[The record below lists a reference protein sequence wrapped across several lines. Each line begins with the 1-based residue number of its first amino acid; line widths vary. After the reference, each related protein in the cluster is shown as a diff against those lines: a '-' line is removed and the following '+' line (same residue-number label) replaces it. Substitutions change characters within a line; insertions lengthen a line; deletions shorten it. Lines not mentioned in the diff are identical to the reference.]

1 MSWDLLQR
9 FIDSDVFNQNPF
21 LPVFYLTRYA
31 EHVGI
36 HHILCSKLRQFP
48 YEDIEF
54 FLPQLCHLIVSINNE
69 SMALEEFIL
78 DLCEESVTGAL
89 LTYWLFQS
97 YVHDLSSNPQ
107 SEAFRTCRRVYNK
120 VQNVVFGLGEAVRH
134 DKIKENAIPVTIL
147 ASFVL
152 ASVAVPGLASA
163 AGPMAVAQAR
173 RPQPIDDTIVT
184 ETTNQPKIVRAHT
197 VSASSAN
204 RPRRTVRETGRVTS
218 APDPRGSP
226 DSTRGH
232 PESQRRSNL
241 PPSRPTSSSG
251 STVTSPVK
259 ETGRRLPKH
268 LDLGAVD
275 ARLSTSSLPLPDVK
289 SPLPPRPPTPQSAG
303 LPAAIRPS
311 DASTLAR
318 RHSHHAKSAVNQ
330 TDMTTVQRARVLRSN
345 YFRCQTQFLTALE
358 DISNRLVIVP
368 KAARLSALRGE
379 LGMLAQDLTD
389 AMVLVDIPFICPPT
403 LTDGSPARSKHHRI
417 VRLNPAEATVLNSAE
432 KVPYLLMV
440 EILRDDFT
448 FDPDSPDNRKL
459 LPQLLEQG
467 SRKRM
472 FDLSESAR
480 APAASRTPET
490 VVDPPMDS
498 VFEPSSGDLAN
509 SPQLRPVDSNL
520 SDKTVIEK
528 KPVPQRQPSLTTTV
542 STTSELV
549 TPRSSATSTSRSSSP
564 SGRSLRKMTISSA
577 PSKASVD
584 QPDFSALAIH
594 MRTASQMLAQLEATS
609 GKRPKGEVAAIQ
621 AKIIAS
627 MQKLEEQNFDV
638 DDGQGPTFDQIMAKT
653 QAQSIATA
661 TDLDEETN
669 LDPAINA
676 SAGVERMEND
686 FKTGGLQRKSDRD
699 DPSAAVFGEAWEAK
713 KERIRRSS
721 PYGWMKNWDLVS
733 VIVKTGSDL
742 RQEAFA
748 CQLIDVCNRIW
759 VDAEIGVWVKVMR
772 ILVTGESSGLI
783 ETITNGVSLHSIKRS
798 LTLASVEAGQNPRR
812 RIATLKDH
820 FVKAFG
826 DTDSDAYKAGV
837 DAFKRSLAAYSI
849 ISYVLQLKDRHNGN
863 ILIDNEGHIIHI
875 DFGFMLSNS
884 PGSVAFEAA
893 PFKLTHE
900 YVEVL
905 GGIGS
910 PEWEDFKKLCKQA
923 FLALRKSAD
932 NIVDLVTM
940 TGKDSTMPCYAAGVA
955 SIQMSLRQRFQ
966 PQLSPENAELFV
978 ETDLIGKS
986 IGSYYT
992 RLYDT
997 FQFRT
1002 QGIY

>member
-1 MSWDLLQR
+1 MS
-9 FIDSDVFNQNPF
+9 
-21 LPVFYLTRYA
+21 
-31 EHVGI
+31 
-36 HHILCSKLRQFP
+36 
-48 YEDIEF
+48 
-54 FLPQLCHLIVSINNE
+54 
-69 SMALEEFIL
+69 
-78 DLCEESVTGAL
+78 
-89 LTYWLFQS
+89 
-97 YVHDLSSNPQ
+97 
-107 SEAFRTCRRVYNK
+107 
-120 VQNVVFGLGEAVRH
+120 
-134 DKIKENAIPVTIL
+134 AI
-147 ASFVL
+147 
-152 ASVAVPGLASA
+152 
-163 AGPMAVAQAR
+163 
-173 RPQPIDDTIVT
+173 
-184 ETTNQPKIVRAHT
+184 
-197 VSASSAN
+197 
-204 RPRRTVRETGRVTS
+204 
-218 APDPRGSP
+218 
-226 DSTRGH
+226 
-232 PESQRRSNL
+232 
-241 PPSRPTSSSG
+241 
-251 STVTSPVK
+251 
-259 ETGRRLPKH
+259 
-268 LDLGAVD
+268 
-275 ARLSTSSLPLPDVK
+275 
-289 SPLPPRPPTPQSAG
+289 
-303 LPAAIRPS
+303 
-311 DASTLAR
+311 
-318 RHSHHAKSAVNQ
+318 
-330 TDMTTVQRARVLRSN
+330 QRAKILRSN
-345 YFRCQTQFLTALE
+345 YFRCQTQFLSALE
-358 DISNRLVIVP
+358 DISNRLVMVP

-448 FDPDSPDNRKL
+448 FDPESSDNRKL
-459 LPQLLEQG
+459 LPQLLEHG
-467 SRKRM
+467 SRRI

-480 APAASRTPET
+480 APAAARSPEPT
-490 VVDPPMDS
+490 AEHSIDS

-520 SDKTVIEK
+520 SDKTVAEK
-528 KPVPQRQPSLTTTV
+528 KPTPQRQPSLTPTT

-549 TPRSSATSTSRSSSP
+549 TPRTSAASTSRSSSP
-564 SGRSLRKMTISSA
+564 SGRSLRKMTITAA
-577 PSKASVD
+577 PSKTSVD

-653 QAQSIATA
+653 QAQNIATT
-661 TDLDEETN
+661 TDLDEDTN

-759 VDAEIGVWVKVMR
+759 IDAEVGVWVKVMR

-798 LTLASVEAGQNPRR
+798 LTLASVESGQNPRR

-826 DTDSDAYKAGV
+826 DTDTDAYKAGV

-863 ILIDNEGHIIHI
+863 ILIDNEGHIVHI

-910 PEWEDFKKLCKQA
+910 PEWEDFKRLCKQA
-923 FLALRKSAD
+923 FSGMY
-932 NIVDLVTM
+932 LVF
-940 TGKDSTMPCYAAGVA
+940 
-955 SIQMSLRQRFQ
+955 LF
-966 PQLSPENAELFV
+966 LFLFV
-978 ETDLIGKS
+978 LSRVLLLISPFFFSSPCSLASFCREAK
-986 IGSYYT
+986 
-992 RLYDT
+992 R
-997 FQFRT
+997 
-1002 QGIY
+1002 

>member
-1 MSWDLLQR
+1 M
-9 FIDSDVFNQNPF
+9 
-21 LPVFYLTRYA
+21 
-31 EHVGI
+31 
-36 HHILCSKLRQFP
+36 
-48 YEDIEF
+48 
-54 FLPQLCHLIVSINNE
+54 
-69 SMALEEFIL
+69 
-78 DLCEESVTGAL
+78 
-89 LTYWLFQS
+89 
-97 YVHDLSSNPQ
+97 
-107 SEAFRTCRRVYNK
+107 YNK
-120 VQNVVFGLGEAVRH
+120 VQHVVFGLGEAVRH
-134 DKIKENAIPVTIL
+134 EKIKENTLPVTIL

-152 ASVAVPGLASA
+152 ASVAVPGLAGA
-163 AGPMAVAQAR
+163 VGPMAVSQAR
-173 RPQPIDDTIVT
+173 RPQPIDNTVQT
-184 ETTNQPKIVRAHT
+184 EATNQPKITRAHT
-197 VSASSAN
+197 VSASGAN
-204 RPRRTVRETGRVTS
+204 RPRRAIRDTGRVTS

-226 DSTRGH
+226 DLSQTH
-232 PESQRRSNL
+232 AESPRLSNL

-251 STVTSPVK
+251 STVTSPVR
-259 ETGRRLPKH
+259 ETPTAKRLPKH

-275 ARLSTSSLPLPDVK
+275 ARLSTSSLPLPDLK

-303 LPAAIRPS
+303 IKSGGRLPETS
-311 DASTLAR
+311 NLTR
-318 RHSHHAKSAVNQ
+318 RHSHHAKSAMNQ
-330 TDMTTVQRARVLRSN
+330 ADMSAIQRARILRSN
-345 YFRCQTQFLTALE
+345 YFRCQTQFLSALE

-448 FDPDSPDNRKL
+448 FDPESSDNRKL

-467 SRKRM
+467 SKRI

-480 APAASRTPET
+480 APAASRTPEPT
-490 VVDPPMDS
+490 AEPSVDS

-520 SDKTVIEK
+520 SDKTVAEK
-528 KPVPQRQPSLTTTV
+528 KPTPQRQPSLTPTI

-549 TPRSSATSTSRSSSP
+549 TPRTSAASTSRSSSP
-564 SGRSLRKMTISSA
+564 SGRSLRKMTITAA
-577 PSKASVD
+577 PSKTSVD

-653 QAQSIATA
+653 QAQNIATT
-661 TDLDEETN
+661 TDLDEDTN

-721 PYGWMKNWDLVS
+721 PYGWMKNWDLIS

-759 VDAEIGVWVKVMR
+759 IDAEVGVWVKVMR

-863 ILIDNEGHIIHI
+863 ILIDNEGHIVHI

-910 PEWEDFKKLCKQA
+910 PEWEDFKRLCKQA
-923 FLALRKSAD
+923 FSGMFYVFISFFFSFPPFPPFSLFIRMICREAKQREENKS
-932 NIVDLVTM
+932 
-940 TGKDSTMPCYAAGVA
+940 
-955 SIQMSLRQRFQ
+955 
-966 PQLSPENAELFV
+966 
-978 ETDLIGKS
+978 
-986 IGSYYT
+986 
-992 RLYDT
+992 
-997 FQFRT
+997 
-1002 QGIY
+1002 

>member
-1 MSWDLLQR
+1 MSWNLFQR
-9 FIDSDVFNQNPF
+9 FLDSEVFNQNPF
-21 LPVFYLTRYA
+21 LSVSYLTRYA
-31 EHVGI
+31 DHVGI

-54 FLPQLCHLIVSINNE
+54 FLPQLCHLIVSVDNE

-97 YVHDLSSNPQ
+97 YVHDFSSNPQ
-107 SEAFRTCRRVYNK
+107 SEAFRTCRRVFNK
-120 VQNVVFGLGEAVRH
+120 VQNIVFGLGDAARH
-134 DKIKENAIPVTIL
+134 EKIKENALPVTML

-152 ASVAVPGLASA
+152 ASVAVPGLARV
-163 AGPMAVAQAR
+163 AGPIAVAQAR
-173 RPQPIDDTIVT
+173 RPQPIDDIASTDT
-184 ETTNQPKIVRAHT
+184 SSQPKITRSQT
-197 VSASSAN
+197 VAASSG
-204 RPRRTVRETGRVTS
+204 RSRRAMRDSGRVAS
-218 APDPRGSP
+218 APDPRGSMELRP
-226 DSTRGH
+226 PSD
-232 PESQRRSNL
+232 PQRKSNL

-251 STVTSPVK
+251 STIPSPVK
-259 ETGRRLPKH
+259 EVKRLPKRID
-268 LDLGAVD
+268 LDAVD
-275 ARLSTSSLPLPDVK
+275 ARLSTASLPLPELK

-303 LPAAIRPS
+303 IRSS
-311 DASTLAR
+311 DILNLSR
-318 RHSHHAKSAVNQ
+318 RHSHHAKS
-330 TDMTTVQRARVLRSN
+330 VLRQGELTGVQKARILSSN
-345 YFRCQTQFLTALE
+345 YFRCQTQFLQALD
-358 DISNRLVIVP
+358 DISNRLVVVP
-368 KAARLSALRGE
+368 KPARLSALRGE

-389 AMVLVDIPFICPPT
+389 AVVLVDVPLICPPT

-432 KVPYLLMV
+432 KVPYLLMIEV
-440 EILRDDFT
+440 LRDDFT
-448 FDPDSPDNRKL
+448 FDPESPGNQKL
-459 LPQLLEQG
+459 LPQLLEQN
-467 SRKRM
+467 SRKRI
-472 FDLSESAR
+472 FDLTEAARKAPSA
-480 APAASRTPET
+480 AKTPEL
-490 VVDPPMDS
+490 VSVEPPVDS

-509 SPQLRPVDSNL
+509 SPGLEPVDSN
-520 SDKTVIEK
+520 SSSKTATPA
-528 KPVPQRQPSLTTTV
+528 KPVPQRLPSVTTTA
-542 STTSELV
+542 STTSDL
-549 TPRSSATSTSRSSSP
+549 TPRSSAASTSRSTSP
-564 SGRSLRKMTISSA
+564 SGRSLRKMTLTA
-577 PSKASVD
+577 QPRTASVD

-594 MRTASQMLAQLEATS
+594 MRMASQMLSQLEATS

-627 MQKLEEQNFDV
+627 MQNLEEQNFDV
-638 DDGQGPTFDQIMAKT
+638 DDGRGPTFDQIMAKT
-653 QAQSIATA
+653 SAQNVVAT
-661 TDLDEETN
+661 TELDEETS
-669 LDPAINA
+669 LDPAINS

-686 FKTGGLQRKSDRD
+686 FKTGGLQTKGDRD
-699 DPSAAVFGEAWEAK
+699 DPSAAVFGEAWEDK
-713 KERIRRSS
+713 KARIRRSS

-759 VDAEIGVWVKVMR
+759 VDAELGVWTKVMR
-772 ILVTGESSGLI
+772 ILVTGESSGLV

-798 LTLASVEAGQNPRR
+798 LTLASFENGQNPRR

-820 FVKAFG
+820 FLKAFG
-826 DTDSDAYKAGV
+826 EPDTDAYKAGV

-884 PGSVAFEAA
+884 PGSVGFEAA
-893 PFKLTHE
+893 PFKLTYE

-910 PEWEDFKKLCKQA
+910 PEWDDFKRLCKQA
-923 FLALRKSAD
+923 FQALRRSAD

-940 TGKDSTMPCYAAGVA
+940 MGKNSTMPCYAAGVSTVQA
-955 SIQMSLRQRFQ
+955 SLRQRFQ
-966 PQLSPENAELFV
+966 LQLSADEAEQFV
-978 ETDLIGKS
+978 ETDLVGKS
-986 IGSYYT
+986 LGSYYT

-997 FQFRT
+997 FQYRT